1 MEWVKRELVSETIE
15 IRKLAILEQG
25 VDIGGQKVFRREDS
39 DSDNEDHDQMSICIK
54 LEYEHEQLFSRI
66 SDEFEAI
73 KQNMCFEKGIM
84 LKLNELTKEILQ
96 FVAFK
101 FKIELCVQSPVFKE
115 KKNPQLRIE
124 IRDFI
129 RKNHPNW
136 HKSNSGEYLFYGVFF
151 VQRIKTL
158 HQLSVPE
165 LKCLASSVDLSSA
178 VYLSKAKLVAAISKH
193 FSDNLPLHP
202 RNDKN
207 DLIFSPDTR
216 L

>member
-1 MEWVKRELVSETIE
+1 VSETIE
-15 IRKLAILEQG
+15 IRKLAILEKG

-39 DSDNEDHDQMSICIK
+39 DSDNADNDQMSICIK
-54 LEYEHEQLFSRI
+54 LENKNEQLFLRI

-84 LKLNELTKEILQ
+84 LKLSELTKEILQ
-96 FVAFK
+96 FVALK
-101 FKIELCVQSPVFKE
+101 FNIDRSEVFKE

-136 HKSNSGEYLFYGVFF
+136 HKSNSGEYLFYGIFF

-158 HQLSVPE
+158 HELSLPE
-165 LKCLASSVDLSSA
+165 LKCLASSVNMSSA
-178 VYLSKAKLVAAISKH
+178 VYLSKTKLVAAISKH

-202 RNDKN
+202 RNEKN